1 MVQYLG
7 DYEHVEVH
15 KSSGPQIITP
25 GGAFETGTITT
36 VTSNIILEYGDY
48 DLDEYF
54 MEFAPPVFQIE
65 IKSFWEGLFDVAYAV
80 RGIHNLEVN
89 RDGRTQEFNG

>member
-7 DYEHVEVH
+7 DYEHVEVRR
-15 KSSGPQIITP
+15 KSTTP
-25 GGAFETGTITT
+25 GDTTSGEEIKT

-54 MEFAPPVFQIE
+54 LEFAPPIFQSE

-80 RGIHNLEVN
+80 KGIHHLRVN
-89 RDGRTQEFNG
+89 RDGRMQEFNG